1 VFPSTHQALQ
11 AERIAREAGVTFRM
25 IPVPRELSSGCS
37 MGMEASLD
45 QKEFIQALLAVE
57 KVECEVHAWRGDE

>member
-1 VFPSTHQALQ
+1 
-11 AERIAREAGVTFRM
+11 
-25 IPVPRELSSGCS
+25 